1 MFRDSGRECE
11 SSCSGSPATSPYLSP
26 ASSSSSSSSSSFSCS
41 PALPQGAQDFSLP
54 FVPTLTAVASS
65 PDLRWMVQPSVITS
79 AARPPGPPMGYAHH
93 QPHHYQQQQ
102 LQRLGGAAPTQ
113 RALQGV
119 PSRPGVIRIVA
130 SAPTRR
136 KRPAEELNPEEDEKR
151 RVRRERNK
159 QAAAKCRHRRRELTD
174 TLQAEAD
181 KLEEERSALQS
192 DIRLL
197 QKEREDLERIL
208 SAHRALCRLP
218 PNAAEPDSSPT
229 PAGDPQDLLEEQRQ
243 QERRRRGDAP
253 RGPDPTPLVAVK
265 LEPTELA
272 DEVARNRASRLSSP
286 EHPGGESH
294 SCATSYRR
302 GSAGGGQGSL
312 RSAGRGEA
320 TAGALGSR
328 TLMAL

>member
-1 MFRDSGRECE
+1 
-11 SSCSGSPATSPYLSP
+11 
-26 ASSSSSSSSSSFSCS
+26 
-41 PALPQGAQDFSLP
+41 

-79 AARPPGPPMGYAHH
+79 AAAAETGGRC
-93 QPHHYQQQQ
+93 PH
-102 LQRLGGAAPTQ
+102 
-113 RALQGV
+113 
-119 PSRPGVIRIVA
+119 
-130 SAPTRR
+130 PTRSAGGSIASGGHPHR
-136 KRPAEELNPEEDEKR
+136 GLGAHAEKEARRGGPAQLNPEEDEKR

-265 LEPTELA
+265 
-272 DEVARNRASRLSSP
+272 
-286 EHPGGESH
+286 
-294 SCATSYRR
+294 
-302 GSAGGGQGSL
+302 
-312 RSAGRGEA
+312 
-320 TAGALGSR
+320 
-328 TLMAL
+328 